1 LIALYHYPK
10 NPPRWMVLCEM
21 DTYHYYNLPD
31 LVFVVRDALMGMC
44 PSPWLQ
50 RLFNMFLC
58 GKRYRRL
65 ATSSLCTIQLSAAV
79 VNTLHGLLLG
89 LYPFNERR
97 MDITT
102 RAVIAGRMHAVLTGG
117 NHVAFIESHQN
128 LMCMSLMEYIINAV
142 DDFCPIEWGLL
153 NIPVGAKSR
162 CLAVFESFR
171 ETHVA
176 ATVDDDPEGWWAS
189 LDSGAH
195 PVIATLVKFFKS
207 ATFYQHRPKPVLP
220 VAIVRHFDL
229 ALGSRVIQNSAS
241 IFGQLRAAMPHVEFQ
256 QAAALEEIWNALF
269 IRRLPAHTI
278 NQQIEVLERKG
289 RMCSM
294 VEEELQRFPVCMA
307 CALTRRADV
316 LKGLFRHNCDDGA
329 LVCNECMRPEYV
341 VRVNML
347 GRVLFV
353 RDRAIALCDQC
364 LKPKPWDAVCQCRSG
379 VVAKPAGC
387 CVCLNPNVFST
398 KDVVDLENVRMV
410 SVGFC
415 YKHSL
420 TCVLSDATVYD
431 FPTLEKEIHRRGLK
445 CGAEP

>member
-1 LIALYHYPK
+1 MAVRGLLDCYLLALFHHPK

-31 LVFVVRDALMGMC
+31 LIFVVRDALMGMC

-50 RLFNMFLC
+50 RLFNMFLY

-65 ATSSLCTIQLSAAV
+65 ATTSVSTVQLSAAV

-97 MDITT
+97 MDIMT
-102 RAVIAGRMHAVLTGG
+102 RATIAGRMHAVLTSSD
-117 NHVAFIESHQN
+117 HVPFIESHQN
-128 LMCMSLMEYIINAV
+128 LLCMSLMEYIINAV
-142 DDFCPIEWGLL
+142 DDFCPVEWELL

-176 ATVDDDPEGWWAS
+176 ATVDVVANSKEWWAS
-189 LDSGAH
+189 LNTAAQ
-195 PVIATLVKFFKS
+195 PVISTLVKFFKS
-207 ATFYQHRPKPVLP
+207 ATFYQHRPKSVLP
-220 VAIVRHFDL
+220 ASVVQHFDL
-229 ALGSRVIQNSAS
+229 ALTSRVIQNSTS
-241 IFGQLRAAMPHVEFQ
+241 IFGQLRAAMPVIEFQ

-269 IRRLPAHTI
+269 IRRLPAHTM
-278 NQQIEVLERKG
+278 NRQIEVLEAKG

-329 LVCNECMRPEYV
+329 LVCNECM
-341 VRVNML
+341 
-347 GRVLFV
+347 
-353 RDRAIALCDQC
+353 
-364 LKPKPWDAVCQCRSG
+364 
-379 VVAKPAGC
+379 
-387 CVCLNPNVFST
+387 
-398 KDVVDLENVRMV
+398 
-410 SVGFC
+410 
-415 YKHSL
+415 
-420 TCVLSDATVYD
+420 
-431 FPTLEKEIHRRGLK
+431 
-445 CGAEP
+445 